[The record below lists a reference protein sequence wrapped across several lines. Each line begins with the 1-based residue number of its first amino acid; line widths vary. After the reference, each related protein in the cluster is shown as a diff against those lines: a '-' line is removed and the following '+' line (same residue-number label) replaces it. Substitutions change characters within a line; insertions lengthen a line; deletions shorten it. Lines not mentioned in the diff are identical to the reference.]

1 MLPPRKINAINRGEV
16 SRKSGADLDVTY
28 QPQSICAKDW
38 SEKSHPRKKSNP
50 GRESNIQG
58 NLKELKRI
66 EHQWNKGTEKEEQGM
81 KNKFVNLKVRGS
93 A

>member
-1 MLPPRKINAINRGEV
+1 MNAINRGEV
-16 SRKSGADLDVTY
+16 SRESGADLDVTY

-38 SEKSHPRKKSNP
+38 SKKQHPMKKLKP

-58 NLKELKRI
+58 NLKELKRT
-66 EHQWNKGTEKEEQGM
+66 EHQWNKWIETEAQGM
-81 KNKFVNLKVRGS
+81 KNKFVNLKVRGT